1 MKYPIKYS
9 TNPPSKLFEVNDL
22 ENKFFDELY
31 SKLPDDINNKIH
43 LIRLSDGTFNVEYKN
58 GLYIGKIKL
67 QGKKHYM
74 QILKTL
80 YKNYTVYENFNEHI
94 DEWIHYFNKYLRK
107 EC

>member
-31 SKLPDDINNKIH
+31 SKLPNDIN
-43 LIRLSDGTFNVEYKN
+43 LIRLSDGALNVEYKN
-58 GLYIGKIKL
+58 GLCVGKIKL

-74 QILKTL
+74 QILKSL

-94 DEWIHYFNKYLRK
+94 DEWIHYIDKYLRK